1 MSGNVNDKSG
11 SCRVRI
17 LALAV
22 WRKAR
27 YTDVMEKSLDATRA
41 PLDMLARVKENLS
54 AVIRGKEEAINQ
66 VLVAMLADGHVLI
79 EDVPGTGK
87 TTLAKA
93 LAVSLA
99 AHFSRVQFTP
109 DLLPTD
115 IVGGMVY
122 SAANGSFTF
131 RPGPIFAHIVLADE
145 INRASP
151 RTQSALL
158 EAMGER
164 QVTTEG
170 ETRSL
175 PRPFL
180 VLATQNPV
188 EHNGTYPL
196 PEAQLDRF
204 CLRLALGYP
213 DHAHE
218 LQMLDD
224 QASVQPLDALR
235 PVMDTDTL
243 AQVQRAVRGVGVE
256 ASVLDYMVRI
266 VARTRQDARLRLGAS
281 PRGSLDLRRCAQ
293 AAAFLAGRDAVRPD
307 DVQGQAVPVLAH
319 RLVVDVKAR
328 HSGLTG
334 ETVVREALRAEPVP
348 A

>member
-1 MSGNVNDKSG
+1 MN
-11 SCRVRI
+11 
-17 LALAV
+17 
-22 WRKAR
+22 
-27 YTDVMEKSLDATRA
+27 LDATGVA
-41 PLDMLARVKENLS
+41 PQDMLARLRENLA
-54 AVIRGKEEAINQ
+54 AVIRGKEEAIGQ
-66 VLVAMLADGHVLI
+66 LLVALLADGHVLI

-93 LAVSLA
+93 LAVSLSA
-99 AHFSRVQFTP
+99 RFSRIQFTP

-115 IVGGMVY
+115 IVGGMIY

-131 RPGPIFAHIVLADE
+131 RPGPVFAHIVLADE

-151 RTQSALL
+151 RTQAALL

-170 ETRSL
+170 ETRPL
-175 PRPFL
+175 PQPFL

-188 EHNGTYPL
+188 EYNGTYPL

-204 CLRLALGYP
+204 ALRLSLGYP
-213 DHAHE
+213 GHAHE
-218 LQMLDD
+218 LQLLND
-224 QASVQPLDALR
+224 QVTSRPLDALR
-235 PVMDTDTL
+235 PVMDTETL
-243 AQVQRAVRGVGVE
+243 ARLQREVCGIGVE
-256 ASVLDYMVRI
+256 DSVLDYIVRL
-266 VARTRQDARLRLGAS
+266 VSHTRRDARLRLGAS

-293 AAAFLAGRDAVRPD
+293 AAAFLAGRDAVRPE
-307 DVQGQAVPVLAH
+307 DVQRQAVPVLAH

-334 ETVVREALRAEPVP
+334 DAVVAEALRAEPVP

>member
-1 MSGNVNDKSG
+1 V
-11 SCRVRI
+11 
-17 LALAV
+17 LAV
-22 WRKAR
+22 AKVAR
-27 YTDVMEKSLDATRA
+27 YTDAMEKSLDATRA
-41 PLDMLARVKENLS
+41 HVHMLARLKENLS

-66 VLVAMLADGHVLI
+66 LLVALLADGHALI

-93 LAVSLA
+93 LAVSLSA
-99 AHFSRVQFTP
+99 RFSRVQFTP

-115 IVGGMVY
+115 IVGGMIY

-170 ETRSL
+170 ETRPL
-175 PRPFL
+175 PLPFL

-204 CLRLALGYP
+204 CLRLALGIRALP
-213 DHAHE
+213 E

-224 QASVQPLDALR
+224 HESGRPLDALR
-235 PVMDTDTL
+235 PVMDTEAL
-243 AQVQRAVRGVGVE
+243 AQVQCAVRAVGVE
-256 ASVLDYMVRI
+256 ASVLDYIVRL

-293 AAAFLAGRDAVRPD
+293 AAAFLAGREAVRPD

-319 RLVVDVKAR
+319 RLMVDVKAR

-334 ETVVREALRAEPVP
+334 ETVVREVLRSEPVP

>member
-1 MSGNVNDKSG
+1 MDND
-11 SCRVRI
+11 
-17 LALAV
+17 
-22 WRKAR
+22 
-27 YTDVMEKSLDATRA
+27 LDAARK
-41 PLDMLARVKENLS
+41 PREMLARLRENLS
-54 AVIRGKEEAINQ
+54 AVIRGKEEAVGQ
-66 VLVAMLADGHVLI
+66 LLVALLADGHVLI

-99 AHFSRVQFTP
+99 ARFSRIQFTP

-115 IVGGMVY
+115 IVGGMVN

-131 RPGPIFAHIVLADE
+131 RPGPVFAHVVLADE

-151 RTQSALL
+151 RTQAALL

-170 ETRSL
+170 ETRPL

-188 EHNGTYPL
+188 EYNGTYPL

-204 CLRLALGYP
+204 CLRLSLGYP
-213 DHAHE
+213 DRAHE
-218 LQMLDD
+218 LQLLED
-224 QASVQPLDALR
+224 QADARPLDALR
-235 PVMDTDTL
+235 PVMDTEVL
-243 AQVQRAVRGVGVE
+243 ARLQRAVRGIGVE
-256 ASVLDYMVRI
+256 ASVLDYIVRL
-266 VARTRQDARLRLGAS
+266 VDRTRRDARLRLGAS

-293 AAAFLAGRDAVRPD
+293 AAAFLAGRDAARPE
-307 DVQGQAVPVLAH
+307 DVQRQAVPALAH

-328 HSGLTG
+328 HGGLTG
-334 ETVVREALRAEPVP
+334 ETVVAEALRAEPVP

>member
-1 MSGNVNDKSG
+1 MDIDGKAL
-11 SCRVRI
+11 
-17 LALAV
+17 LAKL
-22 WRKAR
+22 KA
-27 YTDVMEKSLDATRA
+27 
-41 PLDMLARVKENLS
+41 NLGR
-54 AVIRGKEEAINQ
+54 VIRGKEGVIDLL
-66 VLVAMLADGHVLI
+66 LVALLADGHVLI

-93 LAVSLA
+93 LALSLKA
-99 AHFSRVQFTP
+99 KFSRIQFTP

-131 RPGPIFAHIVLADE
+131 RPGPIHANIVLADE

-158 EAMGER
+158 EAMSER

-170 ETRSL
+170 ESRLL

-180 VLATQNPV
+180 VIATQNPI

-204 CLRLALGYP
+204 CMKISLGYP
-213 DHAHE
+213 MLADELRLLRDQEHEHPLHAVE
-218 LQMLDD
+218 TVIDAEALLALQEKVKDVD
-224 QASVQPLDALR
+224 
-235 PVMDTDTL
+235 
-243 AQVQRAVRGVGVE
+243 VE
-256 ASVLDYMVRI
+256 ATVLEYIVKL
-266 VARTRQDARLRLGAS
+266 VARTRTDTRLRLGAS
-281 PRGSLDLRRCAQ
+281 PRGALDLRRCAQ
-293 AAAFLAGRDAVRPD
+293 ALAFLNGRDHVRPN
-307 DVQGQAVPVLAH
+307 DVQQLAVPVLSH
-319 RLVVDVKAR
+319 RLLVDLKAR
-328 HSGLTG
+328 HGGLLG
-334 ETVVREALRAEPVP
+334 ETVIAEILRTEAVP

>member
-1 MSGNVNDKSG
+1 MN
-11 SCRVRI
+11 RVHDATSTPDEI
-17 LALAV
+17 LARL
-22 WRKAR
+22 
-27 YTDVMEKSLDATRA
+27 
-41 PLDMLARVKENLS
+41 KENLS
-54 AVIRGKEEAINQ
+54 AVIRGKSEAIE
-66 VLVAMLADGHVLI
+66 LLLTALLADGHVLI

-93 LAVSLA
+93 LAVSLSA
-99 AHFSRVQFTP
+99 RFSRIQFTP

-115 IVGGMVY
+115 IVGGMIY
-122 SAANGSFTF
+122 SAADGSFTF
-131 RPGPIFAHIVLADE
+131 RPGPVFANIVLADE

-170 ETRSL
+170 ASRLL

-180 VLATQNPV
+180 VLATQNPI
-188 EHNGTYPL
+188 EYNGTYPL

-213 DHAHE
+213 AAAHE
-218 LQMLDD
+218 LQLLDD
-224 QASVQPLDALR
+224 QATSQPLQLLR
-235 PVMDTDTL
+235 PVIDTDTL
-243 AQVQRAVRGVGVE
+243 ARLQAEVREVGVE
-256 ASVLDYMVRI
+256 ASVLDYIVRL
-266 VARTRQDARLRLGAS
+266 VGRTRHDPRLRLGAS

-293 AAAFLAGRDAVRPD
+293 AAAYLAGRDAVRPE
-307 DVQGQAVPVLAH
+307 DVQRLAVPVLAH
-319 RLVVDVKAR
+319 RLVIDVKAR
-328 HSGLTG
+328 HGGLTG
-334 ETVVREALRAEPVP
+334 ETVVGEALRAEPVP

>member
-1 MSGNVNDKSG
+1 MND
-11 SCRVRI
+11 
-17 LALAV
+17 
-22 WRKAR
+22 
-27 YTDVMEKSLDATRA
+27 SLGAKGA
-41 PLDMLARVKENLS
+41 PGEVLARLKENLS
-54 AVIRGKEEAINQ
+54 TVIRGKGDALDQ
-66 VLVAMLADGHVLI
+66 LLVALLADGHVLI

-93 LAVSLA
+93 LAVSLSA
-99 AHFSRVQFTP
+99 RFSRIQFTP

-115 IVGGMVY
+115 IVGGMIY
-122 SAANGSFTF
+122 SAADGSFTF
-131 RPGPIFAHIVLADE
+131 RPGPVFANIVLADE

-170 ETRSL
+170 ASRLL

-188 EHNGTYPL
+188 EYNGTYPL

-204 CLRLALGYP
+204 CMRLSLGYP
-213 DHAHE
+213 SHEHE
-218 LQMLDD
+218 LQLLND
-224 QASVQPLDALR
+224 QVLTLPLETLGA
-235 PVMDTDTL
+235 VVSTDVWARL
-243 AQVQRAVRGVGVE
+243 QAEVKEVAVE
-256 ASVLDYMVRI
+256 ASVLDYIVRL
-266 VARTRQDARLRLGAS
+266 VERTRRDVRLRLGAS

-293 AAAFLAGRDAVRPD
+293 AAAYLAGRGAVRPE
-307 DVQGQAVPVLAH
+307 DVQRLAAPVLAH
-319 RLVVDVKAR
+319 RLLVDVKER
-328 HSGLTG
+328 HGGLTG
-334 ETVVREALRAEPVP
+334 EAVVAEALRAEAVP

>member
-1 MSGNVNDKSG
+1 MNNELV
-11 SCRVRI
+11 V
-17 LALAV
+17 
-22 WRKAR
+22 
-27 YTDVMEKSLDATRA
+27 A
-41 PLDMLARVKENLS
+41 PESHQGLLRLKENLS
-54 AVIRGKEEAINQ
+54 TVIRGKDEVIGQ
-66 VLVAMLADGHVLI
+66 LLVALLADGHVLI

-93 LAVSLA
+93 LAVSLSA
-99 AHFSRVQFTP
+99 GFSRIQFTP

-115 IVGGMVY
+115 IVGGMIY

-131 RPGPIFAHIVLADE
+131 RPGPVFAHIVLADE

-170 ETRSL
+170 STRPL

-188 EHNGTYPL
+188 EYNGTYPL

-204 CLRLALGYP
+204 CLRLSLGYP
-213 DHAHE
+213 EHACE
-218 LQMLDD
+218 LQLLAD
-224 QASVQPLDALR
+224 QTVVRPLDALR
-235 PVMDTDTL
+235 AVMDTETL
-243 AQVQRAVRGVGVE
+243 VRLQDEVRAVSVE
-256 ASVLDYMVRI
+256 ASVLDYIVRL
-266 VARTRQDARLRLGAS
+266 VERTRRDERVRLGAS

-293 AAAFLAGRDAVRPD
+293 AAAFLRGRRAVRPD
-307 DVQGQAVPVLAH
+307 DVQRLAGPVLAH
-319 RLVVDVKAR
+319 RLILDVKER
-328 HSGLTG
+328 HGGLTG
-334 ETVVREALRAEPVP
+334 AAAVAEILRSEPVP

>member
-1 MSGNVNDKSG
+1 MNNDS
-11 SCRVRI
+11 I
-17 LALAV
+17 APAV
-22 WRKAR
+22 PR
-27 YTDVMEKSLDATRA
+27 EGITR
-41 PLDMLARVKENLS
+41 LKENLA
-54 AVIRGKEEAINQ
+54 AVIRGKSEAID
-66 VLVAMLADGHVLI
+66 VLLTGLLADGHMLI

-93 LAVSLA
+93 LAVSLSA
-99 AHFSRVQFTP
+99 TFSRIQFTP

-115 IVGGMVY
+115 IVGGMIY

-131 RPGPIFAHIVLADE
+131 RPGPVFAHIVLADE

-170 ETRSL
+170 STRAL

-180 VLATQNPV
+180 VLATENPI
-188 EHNGTYPL
+188 EYNGTYPL

-204 CLRLALGYP
+204 SLRFSLGYP
-213 DHAHE
+213 AHGDE
-218 LQMLDD
+218 LQLLGD
-224 QASVQPLDALR
+224 QTFSRPLDALR
-235 PVMDTDTL
+235 PVLDTEALSRLQTE
-243 AQVQRAVRGVGVE
+243 VRSVAVE
-256 ASVLDYMVRI
+256 ASVLDYIVR
-266 VARTRQDARLRLGAS
+266 VVERTRRDARLRLGAS

-293 AAAFLAGRDAVRPD
+293 AAAFLAGRRAVRPD
-307 DVQGQAVPVLAH
+307 DVQRLAVAVLAH
-319 RLVVDVKAR
+319 RLVIDVKER
-328 HSGLTG
+328 HGGLTG
-334 ETVVREALRAEPVP
+334 EDVVAEILRTEPIP

>member
-1 MSGNVNDKSG
+1 MNTN
-11 SCRVRI
+11 
-17 LALAV
+17 
-22 WRKAR
+22 
-27 YTDVMEKSLDATRA
+27 LDATRET
-41 PLDMLARVKENLS
+41 LVRLRENLA
-54 AVIRGKEEAINQ
+54 AVIRGKDEAIGQ
-66 VLVAMLADGHVLI
+66 LLVALLADGHVLI

-99 AHFSRVQFTP
+99 ARFSRIQFTP

-131 RPGPIFAHIVLADE
+131 RPGPVFAHVVLADE

-151 RTQSALL
+151 RTQAALL

-170 ETRSL
+170 ETRPL

-188 EHNGTYPL
+188 EYNGTYPL

-204 CLRLALGYP
+204 ALRLSLGYP
-213 DHAHE
+213 DRAHE
-218 LQMLDD
+218 LQLLDD
-224 QASVQPLDALR
+224 QAAARPLDALR
-235 PVMDTDTL
+235 PVMDTEAL
-243 AQVQRAVRGVGVE
+243 ARLQQAVRGVGVE
-256 ASVLDYMVRI
+256 ASVLDYIVRL
-266 VARTRQDARLRLGAS
+266 VGRTRRDARLRLGAS

-293 AAAFLAGRDAVRPD
+293 AAAFLAGRDAVRPE
-307 DVQGQAVPVLAH
+307 DVQRQAVPALAH

-328 HSGLTG
+328 HGGLTG
-334 ETVVREALRAEPVP
+334 EAVVAEALRAEPVP

>member
-1 MSGNVNDKSG
+1 MAERIEDFRRNDP
-11 SCRVRI
+11 
-17 LALAV
+17 ALL
-22 WRKAR
+22 R
-27 YTDVMEKSLDATRA
+27 L
-41 PLDMLARVKENLS
+41 KENLS
-54 AVIRGKEEAINQ
+54 AVIRGKGEAID
-66 VLVAMLADGHVLI
+66 LLLTAILADGHVLI

-93 LAVSLA
+93 LAVSLKA
-99 AHFSRVQFTP
+99 RFARIQFTP

-115 IVGGMVY
+115 IVGGMIY
-122 SAANGSFTF
+122 SAANGTFTF
-131 RPGPIFAHIVLADE
+131 RPGPVHANIVLADE

-158 EAMGER
+158 EAMSER

-170 ETRSL
+170 ETRAL

-188 EHNGTYPL
+188 EYNGTYPL

-204 CLRLALGYP
+204 CLRLSLGYP
-213 DHAHE
+213 SHEHE
-218 LQMLDD
+218 LQLLRD
-224 QASVQPLDALR
+224 QETALPLEALR
-235 PVMDTDTL
+235 PVMETEFL
-243 AQVQRAVRGVGVE
+243 ARLQAEVRRVEVE
-256 ASVLDYMVRI
+256 ASVLAYMVRL
-266 VARTRQDARLRLGAS
+266 VERTRADARLRLGAS

-307 DVQGQAVPVLAH
+307 DVQRLAAPVLAH
-319 RLVVDVKAR
+319 RLVLDVKAR
-328 HSGLTG
+328 HGGLTG
-334 ETVVREALRAEPVP
+334 ETVVSDILRAEPVP

>member
-1 MSGNVNDKSG
+1 MNSGLG
-11 SCRVRI
+11 
-17 LALAV
+17 
-22 WRKAR
+22 
-27 YTDVMEKSLDATRA
+27 ATRA
-41 PLDMLARVKENLS
+41 SSEVLALLKENLS
-54 AVIRGKEEAINQ
+54 AVIRGKSEAIDQ
-66 VLVAMLADGHVLI
+66 LLVALLADGHVLI

-87 TTLAKA
+87 TSLAKA
-93 LAVSLA
+93 LAVSLTA
-99 AHFSRVQFTP
+99 RFSRIQFTP

-115 IVGGMVY
+115 IVGGMIY

-131 RPGPIFAHIVLADE
+131 RPGPVFANIVLADE

-170 ETRSL
+170 TSLPL

-188 EHNGTYPL
+188 EYNGTYPL

-204 CLRLALGYP
+204 CLCLSLGYP
-213 DHAHE
+213 AHEHE
-218 LQMLDD
+218 LQLLND
-224 QASVQPLDALR
+224 QVRSLPLETLR
-235 PVMDTDTL
+235 AVMDTETL
-243 AQVQRAVRGVGVE
+243 ARLQAGVREVGVE
-256 ASVLDYMVRI
+256 ASVLDYIVRL
-266 VARTRQDARLRLGAS
+266 VERTRQDVRLRLGAS

-293 AAAFLAGRDAVRPD
+293 AAAFLAGRDTVRPD
-307 DVQGQAVPVLAH
+307 DVQRQAVAVLAH
-319 RLVVDVKAR
+319 RLVLDVKAR
-328 HSGLTG
+328 HGGLTG
-334 ETVVREALRAEPVP
+334 ATVVAEALRSEPVP